1 MTKKEIARLVYNN
14 TQLNLADSQ
23 EAVQATFESIIK
35 LLVKFDRVELRG
47 FGVFQIQKR
56 AARKARNPRTGEEV
70 WVDEHET
77 VVFKPSKLMKT
88 EIQSKR
94 ARAAKKVKKAAPVKK
109 VATKKAAAKA
119 APVAAPKKPG
129 RPAAKLAAKPVAKTP
144 GRVGRPPKSAVV
156 AKPAASKKVSKP
168 VVAKKA
174 TKVAPT
180 AARVK
185 TTKKRGR

>member
-35 LLVKFDRVELRG
+35 ILIKYERVELRG
-47 FGVFQIQKR
+47 FGVFAIQKR

-77 VVFKPSKLMKT
+77 VVFKPSKLMKA

-94 ARAAKKVKKAAPVKK
+94 ARAAKKVKKAAKKTVAKKAPAKPVK
-109 VATKKAAAKA
+109 
-119 APVAAPKKPG
+119 PVAK
-129 RPAAKLAAKPVAKTP
+129 PAAKLAKPAAKLAKPATKLAKPTKP
-144 GRVGRPPKSAVV
+144 AAKL
-156 AKPAASKKVSKP
+156 AKPAAKPAARKLAKP
-168 VVAKKA
+168 VVVKKA

-180 AARVK
+180 AARAK
-185 TTKKRGR
+185 KAKKRGR

>member
-35 LLVKFDRVELRG
+35 ILIKYERVELRG
-47 FGVFQIQKR
+47 FGVFAIQKR

-77 VVFKPSKLMKT
+77 VVFKPSKLMKA

-94 ARAAKKVKKAAPVKK
+94 ARAAKKVKKAAKKTVAKKAPAKPVK
-109 VATKKAAAKA
+109 
-119 APVAAPKKPG
+119 PVAK
-129 RPAAKLAAKPVAKTP
+129 PAAKLAKPAAKPATKLAKPTKP
-144 GRVGRPPKSAVV
+144 AAKL
-156 AKPAASKKVSKP
+156 AKPAAKPAAKKLAKP
-168 VVAKKA
+168 VVVKKA

-180 AARVK
+180 AARAK
-185 TTKKRGR
+185 KAKKRGR

>member
-35 LLVKFDRVELRG
+35 ILVKYDRVELRG

-77 VVFKPSKLMKT
+77 VVFKPSKLMKA

-94 ARAAKKVKKAAPVKK
+94 ARAAKKSKKTAAAKKTAVKKAVAKPVKAAKPAKVVAAKTAK
-109 VATKKAAAKA
+109 VAK
-119 APVAAPKKPG
+119 V
-129 RPAAKLAAKPVAKTP
+129 AAKPVKAAT
-144 GRVGRPPKSAVV
+144 
-156 AKPAASKKVSKP
+156 KPATKKLAKP
-168 VVAKKA
+168 VVVKKA

-180 AARVK
+180 AARAK
-185 TTKKRGR
+185 KTKKRAR